1 MTSTKTKIKCFECGS
16 TDDLYDHHVVP
27 QSLGG
32 TKTIVLC
39 GGCHGK
45 VHQRGG
51 IGSKALTKAALAVMK
66 SKGLRTGTV
75 AFGCRVADDGKT
87 LIAYQPEQTIIAK
100 VHELRRA
107 GYTLRATADEL
118 NRQGFQTRRGA
129 RWQHQSI
136 ANMEKMTKR
145 AA

>member
-27 QSLGG
+27 RSLGG

-39 GGCHGK
+39 GKCHGK

-51 IGSKALTKAALAVMK
+51 IGSKALTKAALAVK
-66 SKGLRTGTV
+66 KARGERVGTV

-107 GYTLRATADEL
+107 DYTLRAIADEL
-118 NRQGFQTRRGA
+118 NRQGFKTRKGTA
-129 RWQHQSI
+129 WQFQYI
-136 ANMEKMTKR
+136 ANVMKM